1 MRKQIIGAAFCIA
14 CLAASAAAQSGC
26 DGGDCSEPLTAT
38 ITVSGS
44 EQQPSG
50 VWDTNPI
57 TISFNG
63 FTETVSP
70 GQFSTSAS
78 IASAFAG
85 KFARDYASVG
95 LSAQVICGTN
105 SSLITFSLA
114 TGTFGVV
121 SVTGSTTSF
130 HMTPSGFAQITD
142 SGTITLTVN
151 GTLAATTTYGA
162 GATINTVAA
171 GLAAGV
177 TSSSPVNV
185 TASGS
190 ALSLQS
196 KTAGAATDYS
206 YSVQTTSYDS
216 TDFAQP
222 SFVNPPLTGSLT
234 GGANATSGASATV
247 YSYSI
252 TNSSGASGYDGV
264 DNVTNYTDSV
274 MGTWAFGYDTLNRLT
289 SGSGTPPISTPT
301 SYYCWGYDSFGN
313 RLTQSESNQ
322 AFQTGTSTPCQAQ
335 TSASIATDTATYSTA
350 NQMVSTNASGVL
362 AYPSIDGAGEIYND
376 GVNAYAYDAD
386 GRICAVETHPQS
398 GGVSLVQY
406 LYNAEGQRV
415 AKGTIQFVTVNGQ
428 STLSCDT
435 TVNQFVLTNQ
445 YLLGPSGEQETE
457 LNASGIVVHTN
468 VYASGS
474 LLATFDNTGGLHY
487 HLNDWLG
494 TVRVQT
500 TAVGAMEQTWFSL
513 PFGDGLTP
521 STLGS
526 TEQHY
531 TGKERDAESGLDYF
545 GARYYASTMGRF
557 MSPDWAA
564 KAEPVPYSKLD
575 DPQTLNLYSYVR
587 NNPLGGVDPDGHY
600 FVVSAAMQ
608 QQVQQYISTLL
619 RTPQGAATVNAIASS
634 NLPVSFGLGT
644 LPAVNNGNGTMSI
657 TAGQTVPV
665 PGSTPGAIGGASV
678 TLDNS
683 NISTIASA
691 TGKSDF
697 QTGLT
702 AFTHEDQHV
711 TDILSATT
719 FQGAAAAGAAGDAP
733 SQPGANNTTGGT
745 AESRA
750 QQIVGALGGAGQSF
764 QPNAQYDGAA
774 ATILQQGAAQQ
785 QAAQQKAACSGSG
798 GSCPQ

>member
-1 MRKQIIGAAFCIA
+1 MANAGYN
-14 CLAASAAAQSGC
+14 
-26 DGGDCSEPLTAT
+26 
-38 ITVSGS
+38 
-44 EQQPSG
+44 
-50 VWDTNPI
+50 TNNQV
-57 TISFNG
+57 TW
-63 FTETVSP
+63 
-70 GQFSTSAS
+70 TSVNEA
-78 IASAFAG
+78 
-85 KFARDYASVG
+85 
-95 LSAQVICGTN
+95 
-105 SSLITFSLA
+105 
-114 TGTFGVV
+114 
-121 SVTGSTTSF
+121 
-130 HMTPSGFAQITD
+130 
-142 SGTITLTVN
+142 VN
-151 GTLAATTTYGA
+151 GLIYD
-162 GATINTVAA
+162 AA
-171 GLAAGV
+171 GNV
-177 TSSSPVNV
+177 FYDNVN
-185 TASGS
+185 TY
-190 ALSLQS
+190 L
-196 KTAGAATDYS
+196 
-206 YSVQTTSYDS
+206 
-216 TDFAQP
+216 
-222 SFVNPPLTGSLT
+222 
-234 GGANATSGASATV
+234 
-247 YSYSI
+247 
-252 TNSSGASGYDGV
+252 YDG
-264 DNVTNYTDSV
+264 
-274 MGTWAFGYDTLNRLT
+274 
-289 SGSGTPPISTPT
+289 
-301 SYYCWGYDSFGN
+301 
-313 RLTQSESNQ
+313 E
-322 AFQTGTSTPCQAQ
+322 
-335 TSASIATDTATYSTA
+335 
-350 NQMVSTNASGVL
+350 
-362 AYPSIDGAGEIYND
+362 
-376 GVNAYAYDAD
+376 
-386 GRICAVETHPQS
+386 GRICAVTSTPIVGLS
-398 GGVSLVQY
+398 TMTGYVY
-406 LYNAEGQRV
+406 DAEGTRV
-415 AKGTIQFVTVNGQ
+415 AKGTITSMSCDPAVNGFH
-428 STLSCDT
+428 T
-435 TVNQFVLTNQ
+435 TSDYV
-445 YLLGPSGEQETE
+445 LGPSGEQVTE
-457 LNASGIVVHTN
+457 MGMDANGNMAHQHTN
-468 VYASGS
+468 VWAGGK
-474 LLATFDNTGGLHY
+474 LLATYDNDGLHFY
-487 HLNDWLG
+487 LDDPLG
-494 TVRVQT
+494 TRRVQT
-500 TAVGAMEQTWFSL
+500 DYAGVIEQQCASL
-513 PFGDGLTP
+513 PYGDGESCTTTP
-521 STLGS
+521 
-526 TEQHY
+526 TEHLF

-545 GARYYASTMGRF
+545 GARYYASNMGRF